1 METIFYFVLNMKTV
15 NGFESYGRFFIG
27 NNKEFAHSVFHK
39 LKGNPEIRES
49 DILHIDLIETRRSL
63 PVNIKMINCTL
74 EELAENC
81 KIITKEV
88 FKFFNL
94 EEI

>member
-1 METIFYFVLNMKTV
+1 METTYYIVLNMKTV

-27 NNKEFAHSVFHK
+27 NNKEFAQSLFLK
-39 LKGNPEIRES
+39 LKGTEEVNET
-49 DILHIDLIETRRSL
+49 DILHLDFMQTKYSL

-74 EELAENC
+74 EELSVNC
-81 KIITKEV
+81 RIITKEV

>member
-1 METIFYFVLNMKTV
+1 MEATYYIVLNIKTA
-15 NGFESYGRFFIG
+15 NGFESFGKFYIG
-27 NNKEFAHSVFHK
+27 NDRDFANSLFLK
-39 LKGNPEIRES
+39 LKGDEEVNES
-49 DILHIDLIETRRSL
+49 DVLHLDFMETRYNL

-74 EELAENC
+74 DELSENC